1 MPAAAFLVP
10 IGRLFSLLIPHPGFE
25 APGLGSDQVQPLA
38 LSPQYVLPLVD
49 LLLHLSWKL
58 ASLPSPPEYSLSV
71 CRYVVSQQG
80 CTERLLRAR
89 SCVLC
94 TLTSLYFQSHSVST

>member
-10 IGRLFSLLIPHPGFE
+10 IRRLFSLLIPHPGFE
-25 APGLGSDQVQPLA
+25 ASGLGSDQVQPLA

-49 LLLHLSWKL
+49 LLLHPSWKL
-58 ASLPSPPEYSLSV
+58 ASLPNPPEYCL
-71 CRYVVSQQG
+71 YVISQQG
-80 CTERLLRAR
+80 CTEQLLRAR

-94 TLTSLYFQSHSVST
+94 TLMSLYFQSHSVST